1 MNMKRPTRMSSKEI
15 WKLIFKGEPMES
27 FGYSDYN
34 KPHDNHVFGNQHKQ
48 HKPDSLEHIKNLY
61 IKIGEYVGL
70 VIVLAI
76 YAGLFYLLSKLIH
89 PLPYQSC
96 IALSLSLYLAG
107 KILTIS
113 IIKYLN
119 RIFSFPNMNIHNQIH
134 G

>member
-15 WKLIFKGEPMES
+15 WNLIFRGPAMES

-34 KPHDNHVFGNQHKQ
+34 NSKNNHIFSSQHIQ
-48 HKPDSLEHIKNLY
+48 HKPDSLEKMRNLFK
-61 IKIGEYVGL
+61 KIGEYVGL
-70 VIVLAI
+70 AIVLAI
-76 YAGLFYLLSKLIH
+76 YAGFFYLLSKLIH
-89 PLPYQSC
+89 PLPYKSC
-96 IALSLSLYLAG
+96 IAISLSTYLVG

-119 RIFSFPNMNIHNQIH
+119 RLLAFPSMNIHNKIH